1 MADIKAFYEVS
12 TSTNGV
18 FMKDGSF
25 LFLSNRSGMN
35 QVWQGRAGEAPVQRT
50 DLGDRVWSLHAA
62 PNGEDAFLTMDHGG
76 DEQEQIFLL
85 KKGAAEPV
93 NLTNNPK
100 ARNQFGGV
108 TPDGRTVVYASN
120 ARSAANFDICTL
132 DVETGKSRIVLE
144 NQDSYNWPAALS
156 PNGRYLLY
164 NKLKGLSDNHLWMLD
179 LETGEAKD
187 VGTPGAY
194 AAYTNPAFMH
204 GRDAFFLCTDEG
216 SEFKYLAYY
225 DIATGVMT
233 KQYAPDWDVESLAVS
248 PDDRYLAIL
257 VNEDGYDA
265 LKVFDLKRELFV
277 NIPQPPKGVSGY
289 WRMSWSA
296 QGHQLLFTLTSGTMP
311 NNLWVLDLEAQ
322 RIERVTQS
330 DMEGIDPDELVDA
343 ELCHYTSFD
352 GLTVPYWYYR
362 APGQH
367 SGPRPVLIDIHGGP
381 EGQERPMFTA
391 LTEYLVSQGIS
402 IVAPNVRGS
411 VGYGK
416 TYTHLDDVEKR
427 LDSVH
432 DIDALVAHLVET
444 GIADRDRIAVMGA
457 SYGGFMTLSC
467 VARYPKLWAAGVDVV
482 GMTNLVTFL
491 ENTSEYRRAHRES
504 EYGTL
509 AHDRQTLFD
518 VSPIA
523 KVDDICAP
531 LMVIHG
537 ANDPRVPVTEAEL
550 IVENVRSRGVEV
562 QYLRYEDEG
571 HGLAKR
577 KNQLDCYPQVVA
589 FLKKH
594 LRMDS

>member
-12 TSTNGV
+12 TSTGGV

-25 LFLSNRSGMN
+25 LFLSNKSGMN
-35 QVWQGRAGEAPVQRT
+35 QVWRGRVGEAPVQVT
-50 DLGDRVWSLHAA
+50 NLPDRVWSLKAA
-62 PNGEDAFLTMDHGG
+62 PNGEDALVTMDHGG

-85 KKGAAEPV
+85 KKGCSEPI

-100 ARNQFGGV
+100 ARNQLGGM
-108 TPDGRTVVYASN
+108 TPDGKTVVFASN
-120 ARSAANFDICTL
+120 ARSAANFDICTV
-132 DVETGKSRIVLE
+132 DTETGEWKIALE
-144 NQDSYNWPAALS
+144 NHDNYNWPAALS

-164 NKLKGLSDNHLWMLD
+164 NKLNGLSDNHLWMLD

-194 AAYTNPAFMH
+194 AAYTSPAFLH
-204 GRDAFFLCTDEG
+204 DSTGFFLCTDEDA
-216 SEFKYLAYY
+216 EFACLAYY
-225 DIATGVMT
+225 DIASGKMT
-233 KQYAPDWDVESLAVS
+233 KVYAPEWDVEALAVS
-248 PDDRYLAIL
+248 PDDRYLAMFI
-257 VNEDGYDA
+257 NEDGCDT
-265 LKVFDLKRELFV
+265 LKVYDFKRELFL
-277 NIPQPPKGVSGY
+277 NIPQPPKGVSSY
-289 WRMSWSA
+289 WRINWSCE
-296 QGHQLLFTLTSGTMP
+296 GHKILFTLTTGTMP
-311 NNLWVLDLEAQ
+311 CNLWMLDIDNMHL
-322 RIERVTQS
+322 ERVTES
-330 DMEGIDPDELVDA
+330 AMDGIDPDELVDA
-343 ELCHYTSFD
+343 ELRHYTSFD
-352 GLTVPYWYYR
+352 GLTVPYWYYK
-362 APGQH
+362 APGKDV
-367 SGPRPVLIDIHGGP
+367 GPRPVLIDIHGGP

-391 LTEYLVSQGIS
+391 LTEYLVSQGFNI
-402 IVAPNVRGS
+402 IAPNVRGS

-427 LDSVH
+427 LDSVQ
-432 DIDALVAHLVET
+432 DIDSLVKHLVET
-444 GIADRDRIAVMGA
+444 GIADKDRIAVMGA

-467 VARYPKLWAAGVDVV
+467 VTRYPDLWACGIDVV

-509 AHDRQTLFD
+509 ARDRETLYN

-523 KVDDICAP
+523 KVDDIKAP

-537 ANDPRVPVTEAEL
+537 ANDPRVPVTEADM
-550 IVENVRSRGVEV
+550 IVENVKSRGIEV
-562 QYLRYEDEG
+562 KYLRYEDEG

-594 LRMDS
+594 LRIED

>member
-1 MADIKAFYEVS
+1 MADIKAYYEVP
-12 TSTNGV
+12 TSSSGV
-18 FMKDGSF
+18 FLKDGSF

-35 QVWQGRAGEAPVQRT
+35 QVWRGRMGEAPVQYT
-50 DLGDRVWSLHAA
+50 DLEDRVWSLHAA

-85 KKGAAEPV
+85 KSGVKEPV

-108 TPDGRTVVYASN
+108 TPDGKTVVYASN

-132 DVETGKSRIVLE
+132 DVETGESRIVLE
-144 NQDSYNWPAALS
+144 NADSYNWPAALS

-179 LETGEAKD
+179 LQTGEAKD
-187 VGTPGAY
+187 VGTPGAF

-204 GRDAFFLCTDEG
+204 ERDGFFLCTDED

-225 DIATGVMT
+225 DIATGKMT
-233 KQYAPDWDVESLAVS
+233 KQYAPEWDVESLAVS
-248 PDDRYLAIL
+248 PDDRYLAML

-265 LKVFDLKRELFV
+265 LKVFDLTRELFV
-277 NIPQPPKGVSGY
+277 NIPQPPKGVSSY

-296 QGHQLLFTLTSGTMP
+296 EGYKLLFTLNSGTMP
-311 NNLWVLDLEAQ
+311 GNLWVLDLQAQ
-322 RIERVTQS
+322 RVERVTVS
-330 DMEGIDPDELVDA
+330 EMAGIDPDELVDA
-343 ELCHYTSFD
+343 ELFHYTSFD

-362 APGQH
+362 APGQKD
-367 SGPRPVLIDIHGGP
+367 GPRPVLVDIHGGP
-381 EGQERPMFTA
+381 EGQERPMFDA
-391 LTEYLVSQGIS
+391 LKEYLVSQGIS

-427 LDSVH
+427 LDSVR
-432 DIDALVAHLVET
+432 DIESLVAHLVET
-444 GIADRDRIAVMGA
+444 GKADKDRIAVMGG

-509 AHDRQTLFD
+509 AHDRQTLYD

-537 ANDPRVPVTEAEL
+537 ANDPRVPVTEAEM

-562 QYLRYEDEG
+562 KYLRYEDEG

-577 KNQLDCYPQVVA
+577 KNQLDCYPQVVD
-589 FLKKH
+589 FLRKH
-594 LRMDS
+594 LRLDS

>member
-1 MADIKAFYEVS
+1 M
-12 TSTNGV
+12 
-18 FMKDGSF
+18 
-25 LFLSNRSGMN
+25 
-35 QVWQGRAGEAPVQRT
+35 
-50 DLGDRVWSLHAA
+50 
-62 PNGEDAFLTMDHGG
+62 
-76 DEQEQIFLL
+76 
-85 KKGAAEPV
+85 
-93 NLTNNPK
+93 
-100 ARNQFGGV
+100 
-108 TPDGRTVVYASN
+108 
-120 ARSAANFDICTL
+120 
-132 DVETGKSRIVLE
+132 
-144 NQDSYNWPAALS
+144 
-156 PNGRYLLY
+156 
-164 NKLKGLSDNHLWMLD
+164 
-179 LETGEAKD
+179 
-187 VGTPGAY
+187 
-194 AAYTNPAFMH
+194 
-204 GRDAFFLCTDEG
+204 
-216 SEFKYLAYY
+216 
-225 DIATGVMT
+225 
-233 KQYAPDWDVESLAVS
+233 
-248 PDDRYLAIL
+248 
-257 VNEDGYDA
+257 
-265 LKVFDLKRELFV
+265 
-277 NIPQPPKGVSGY
+277 
-289 WRMSWSA
+289 
-296 QGHQLLFTLTSGTMP
+296 
-311 NNLWVLDLEAQ
+311 
-322 RIERVTQS
+322 
-330 DMEGIDPDELVDA
+330 DA

>member
-12 TSTNGV
+12 TSTGGV

-25 LFLSNRSGMN
+25 LFLSNKSGMN
-35 QVWQGRAGEAPVQRT
+35 QVWRGRVGEAPVQVT
-50 DLGDRVWSLHAA
+50 NLPDRVWSLKAA
-62 PNGEDAFLTMDHGG
+62 SNGEDALVTMDHGG

-85 KKGAAEPV
+85 KKGCSEPI

-100 ARNQFGGV
+100 ARNQLGGM
-108 TPDGRTVVYASN
+108 TPDGKTVVFASN
-120 ARSAANFDICTL
+120 ARSAANFDICTV
-132 DVETGKSRIVLE
+132 DTETGEWKIALE
-144 NQDSYNWPAALS
+144 NHDNYNWPAALS

-164 NKLKGLSDNHLWMLD
+164 NKLNGLSDNHLWMLD

-194 AAYTNPAFMH
+194 AAYTSPAFLH
-204 GRDAFFLCTDEG
+204 DSTGFFLCTDEDA
-216 SEFKYLAYY
+216 EFAYLAYY
-225 DIATGVMT
+225 DIASGKMT
-233 KQYAPDWDVESLAVS
+233 KVYAPEWDVEALAVS
-248 PDDRYLAIL
+248 PDDRYLAMFI
-257 VNEDGYDA
+257 NEDGCDT
-265 LKVFDLKRELFV
+265 LKVYDLKRQLFL
-277 NIPQPPKGVSGY
+277 NIPQPPKGVSSY
-289 WRMSWSA
+289 WRINWSCE
-296 QGHQLLFTLTSGTMP
+296 GHKLLFTLTTGTMP
-311 NNLWVLDLEAQ
+311 CNLWMLDIDNMRL
-322 RIERVTQS
+322 ERVTES
-330 DMEGIDPDELVDA
+330 AMDGIDPDELVDA
-343 ELCHYTSFD
+343 ELRHYTSFD
-352 GLTVPYWYYR
+352 GLTVPYWYYK
-362 APGQH
+362 APGKDV
-367 SGPRPVLIDIHGGP
+367 GPRPVLIDIHGGP

-391 LTEYLVSQGIS
+391 LTEYLVSQGFNI
-402 IVAPNVRGS
+402 IAPNVRGS

-427 LDSVH
+427 LDSVQ
-432 DIDALVAHLVET
+432 DIDSLVKHLVET
-444 GIADRDRIAVMGA
+444 GIADKDRIAVMGA

-467 VARYPKLWAAGVDVV
+467 VTRYPDLWACGIDVV

-509 AHDRQTLFD
+509 ARDRETLYN

-523 KVDDICAP
+523 KVDDIKAP

-537 ANDPRVPVTEAEL
+537 ANDPRVPVTEADM
-550 IVENVRSRGVEV
+550 IVENVKSRGIEV
-562 QYLRYEDEG
+562 KYLRYEDEG

-594 LRMDS
+594 LRIED

>member
-12 TSTNGV
+12 TSTSGV
-18 FMKDGSF
+18 MMKDGSF
-25 LFLSNRSGMN
+25 LFLSNKSGMN
-35 QVWQGRAGEAPVQRT
+35 QVWQGRVGEEPVQRT
-50 DLGDRVWSLHAA
+50 HLPDRVWSLHAA
-62 PNGEDAFLTMDHGG
+62 PNGEDAFLTMDRGG

-85 KKGAAEPV
+85 RKGEAEPV
-93 NLTNNPK
+93 NLTRNPK

-120 ARSAANFDICTL
+120 ARSAANFDICAL
-132 DVETGKSRIVLE
+132 DVQTGESRIVLE
-144 NQDSYNWPAALS
+144 NSDSYNWPAALS

-194 AAYTNPAFMH
+194 AAYTQPAFLH
-204 GRDAFFLCTDEG
+204 GRDAFFLCTDED

-225 DIATGVMT
+225 DIATGEMT
-233 KQYAPDWDVESLAVS
+233 KKYASSWDVESLAVS
-248 PDDRYLAIL
+248 ADDRYLAMM
-257 VNEDGYDA
+257 VNEDGYSA
-265 LKVFDLKRELFV
+265 LKVLDLARDAFV
-277 NIPQPPKGVSGY
+277 NIPQPPRGVGDY
-289 WRMSWSA
+289 WHMSWSA
-296 QGHQLLFTLTSGTMP
+296 QGHSLLFTLTSGTMP
-311 NNLWVLDLEAQ
+311 CNLWLLDLDAQ
-322 RIERVTQS
+322 SLTRVTRS
-330 DMEGIDPDELVDA
+330 EMAGIDPDELVDA

-362 APGQH
+362 APGQQA
-367 SGPRPVLIDIHGGP
+367 GPRPVLIDIHGGP
-381 EGQERPMFTA
+381 EGQERPMFAA

-427 LDSVH
+427 LDSVR
-432 DIDALVAHLVET
+432 DIDSLVAHLVET
-444 GIADRDRIAVMGA
+444 GIADAGRIAVMGG

-467 VARYPKLWAAGVDVV
+467 VARYPKLWAAGVDLV

-509 AHDRQTLFD
+509 KNDRQTLYD

-523 KVDDICAP
+523 KVGDICAP

-537 ANDPRVPVTEAEL
+537 ANDPRVPVSEAEL

-562 QYLRYEDEG
+562 RYLRYDDEG

-577 KNQLDCYPQVVA
+577 KNQLDCYPQVVE

-594 LRMDS
+594 LRIV

>member
-1 MADIKAFYEVS
+1 MPA
-12 TSTNGV
+12 
-18 FMKDGSF
+18 
-25 LFLSNRSGMN
+25 
-35 QVWQGRAGEAPVQRT
+35 RA
-50 DLGDRVWSLHAA
+50 L
-62 PNGEDAFLTMDHGG
+62 
-76 DEQEQIFLL
+76 
-85 KKGAAEPV
+85 
-93 NLTNNPK
+93 
-100 ARNQFGGV
+100 
-108 TPDGRTVVYASN
+108 N

-132 DVETGKSRIVLE
+132 DVETGESRIVLE

-187 VGTPGAY
+187 VGTPGAD

-204 GRDAFFLCTDEG
+204 GRDAFFLCTDED